1 MRYIAIALCFAFFV
15 AGCASQGQRGAE
27 IEQRDLFEK
36 TQAKRQQE
44 LARQAEAEK
53 EKQAQILREQEELKR
68 QLEEQQRRQQ
78 AEQTQGAQTQGAQTQ
93 GAQAGQQQGEQ
104 PVIRPLQGSTVG
116 EGQLGA
122 EPWAQLKQPGN
133 VLAKR
138 SIFYE
143 FDRYDIKEEFVPIV
157 EAHAKL
163 LVEHPELKII
173 VQGNCDDRGSREYN
187 LALGQR
193 RADSVK
199 RAMVLLGVN
208 NRQIETVS
216 FGAEKP
222 AALGQD
228 EVSWAKN
235 RRSDIVYPNE
245 PQ

>member
-1 MRYIAIALCFAFFV
+1 MRYIAIALCYAFFV

-78 AEQTQGAQTQGAQTQ
+78 AAT
-93 GAQAGQQQGEQ
+93 AGQQQGEQ
-104 PVIRPLQGSTVG
+104 PVIQPLQGSTVG

-138 SIFYE
+138 SIFYD
-143 FDRYDIKEEFVPIV
+143 FDRYDIREEFVPIV

-163 LVEHPELKII
+163 LVEHSELKII